1 MPEIVENPSRTEDQA
16 DTSTRERINPALM
29 LVLCSVAILVLSQ
42 VIRADVP
49 QEWKLAPFV
58 TTIIAIILFLLGAWS
73 LERKTLPNWL
83 DKPIQAGARWMGIQ
97 PGQFISLCF
106 SPAFS
111 VLTCVAAGFQYKMHS
126 PAAAVISWLLG
137 IGLVV
142 YSGWNKSTPL
152 FKMSRGVLLV
162 AAGLFAGALALRAF
176 NTATIPIVLSGDEA
190 SSGLFS
196 TKFITGELN
205 NLFITGWFSFPML
218 NNFLQSLSIRIFGQ
232 TTQALRLLAA
242 LCGALTVALVYLI
255 GREMFGNLAGGVAA
269 IFLAGMH
276 FHNHFS
282 RIGLNNIWDGLFF
295 TFVLGCVWIGWKK
308 NSRIAWLLAGV
319 GLGLAQYFYAT
330 GRLLVGVVGLWVL
343 LAGIFD
349 WKKFKKTIPDLVLM
363 ALVTLIVI
371 LPVTFFFV
379 KHPNEF
385 MAPMN
390 RVTIFGEWMDTSV
403 AEYGGSKL
411 LVILDQVK
419 LSISGYFDEP
429 TRAWYTPGV
438 PLLRAIPGAVFLL
451 GLALTLL
458 HPKDER
464 HHLLWIW
471 LGAIAMAVASSES
484 APAAQRYVAA
494 APALALMI
502 GFSLSQLGSIFSK
515 WLPKGTQAIQVS
527 IIIISLLLG
536 ADDARFYYL
545 KYTPNSDFSGF
556 NGMVAQTLANKL
568 KNEPAGTELYFSGFP
583 MMGYDSISSLPYLA
597 PQMNYVNVG
606 SPWEEA
612 EIPEPQGKRVLFV
625 FLPNHESDRAAME
638 LAYPGGTW
646 TEERTSKGET
656 LYWMYDFTQD

>member
-1 MPEIVENPSRTEDQA
+1 MENPSQIEDQA
-16 DTSTRERINPALM
+16 ETSTQEKLSPAVT
-29 LVLCSVAILVLSQ
+29 LVMWSVVILVLSQ

-49 QEWKLAPFV
+49 LEWKPVLMVFV
-58 TTIIAIILFLLGAWS
+58 PTAILLFLLGTWS
-73 LERKTLPNWL
+73 LDRKTLPKWL
-83 DKPIQAGARWMGIQ
+83 EKPIQAGARWLGIQ
-97 PGQFISLCF
+97 PGQFVSLCF
-106 SPAFS
+106 SPLFS

-126 PAAAVISWLLG
+126 SAAGIISWLLG
-137 IGLVV
+137 IGLVI
-142 YSGWNKSTPL
+142 YSGWNNSRPGLKIT
-152 FKMSRGVLLV
+152 RGVIVV

-196 TKFITGELN
+196 TKFISGELN
-205 NLFITGWFSFPML
+205 NLFITGWFSFPVL
-218 NNFLQSLSIRIFGQ
+218 HNFLQSLSIRLFGQ

-242 LCGALTVALVYLI
+242 FSGALTVALVYLI
-255 GREMFGNLAGGVAA
+255 GRKMFGNLVGWASA

-276 FHNHFS
+276 FHIHFS

-308 NSRIAWLLAGV
+308 NSRIAWLLAGL

-330 GRLLVGVVGLWVL
+330 GRLLFGIIALWLL

-349 WKKFKKTIPDLVLM
+349 WKKFKKTIPDFVLM
-363 ALVTLIVI
+363 GLMALIVI
-371 LPVTFFFV
+371 LPLAFFFV

-390 RVTIFGEWMDTSV
+390 RVTIFGEWMDSSA
-403 AEYGGSKL
+403 AEFGGSRL

-419 LSISGYFDEP
+419 LGVAGYFDEP

-451 GLALTLL
+451 GLALTIL

-464 HHLLWIW
+464 HHLFWIW
-471 LGAIAMAVASSES
+471 LGAIAMAVATSES

-494 APALALMI
+494 APALALMV

-515 WLPKGTQAIQVS
+515 WLPKGAGAFQVS
-527 IIIISLLLG
+527 IIVISLLLA

-545 KYTPNSDFSGF
+545 QYTPKSDFSGF
-556 NGMVAQTLANKL
+556 NGMVAQTLANRV
-568 KNEPAGTELYFSGFP
+568 KNEPAGTELYFSGAP
-583 MMGYDSISSLPYLA
+583 VMGYDSISSLPYLA
-597 PQMNYVNVG
+597 PQMSYVNVD
-606 SPWEEA
+606 SPWGET

-625 FLPNHESDRAAME
+625 FLPNHESDRKAME
-638 LAYPGGTW
+638 MAYPGGTW
-646 TEERTSKGET
+646 TEEKTGNGET
-656 LYWMYDFTQD
+656 LYWVYDYTRE